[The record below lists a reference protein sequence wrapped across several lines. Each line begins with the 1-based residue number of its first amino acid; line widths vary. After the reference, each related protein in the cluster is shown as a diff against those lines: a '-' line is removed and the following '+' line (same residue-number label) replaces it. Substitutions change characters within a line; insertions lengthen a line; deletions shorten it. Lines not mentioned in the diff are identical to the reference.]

1 LFYIVFR
8 GVNFVQ
14 LTILGCYG
22 PYPPA
27 GGACSGYLLEADDTA
42 VLLDCGNG
50 VLSRLQQYLPFWKLD
65 AVILSHLHADH
76 CADLAVMRY
85 GLEMAYNRGLRSEPL
100 PLYAPAEPAA
110 EFERLPYK
118 NAYKVEKI
126 VEGGKLSLGPFSA
139 SFRFG
144 VHAVPSVGIRIDTA
158 ETSLVYSG
166 DTEYHSGLEEL
177 ARDARLFL
185 CEANYLEADLK
196 AGLPNHLSAGQAAQV
211 ADAAGVKELVLTH
224 HHPESDPATVLAEA
238 TKHFPSALMAVE
250 GSTFVIS

>member
-1 LFYIVFR
+1 LVI
-8 GVNFVQ
+8 VQ
-14 LTILGCYG
+14 LTVLGCYG

-27 GGACSGYLLEADDTA
+27 GGACSGYLLEAGDTT

-50 VLSRLQQYLPFWKLD
+50 VLSRLQQHLPFWKLD

-85 GLEMAYNRGLRSEPL
+85 GLEMAYKRGLRNEPL

-118 NAYKVEKI
+118 SAYNVEKI
-126 VEGGKLSLGPFSA
+126 VEGGKLSFGSFSVN
-139 SFRFG
+139 FRFG

-177 ARDARLFL
+177 ASEARFFL
-185 CEANYLEADLK
+185 CEANYLEADLES
-196 AGLPNHLSAGQAAQV
+196 GLRNHLSADQAARI
-211 ADAAGVKELVLTH
+211 AAAAGVKELVLTH
-224 HHPESDPATVLAEA
+224 HHPERDPATVLAEA
-238 TKHFPSALMAVE
+238 AKHFPSAVLAVE
-250 GSTFVIS
+250 GRTFVIA